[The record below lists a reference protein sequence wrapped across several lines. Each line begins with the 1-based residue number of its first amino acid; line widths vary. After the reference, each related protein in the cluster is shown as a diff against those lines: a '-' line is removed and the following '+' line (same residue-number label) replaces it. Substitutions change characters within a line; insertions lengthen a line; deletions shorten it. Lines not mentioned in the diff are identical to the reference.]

1 MTVIKR
7 DDIANESVQDA
18 DLDSEALVEG
28 LRSRIS
34 RDRVQMKENASR
46 PSARSRRVLHAGAV
60 NEHVESYAI
69 PVAELDP
76 DFPLP
81 EPPSSAPPEDA
92 EGDEADADDPDD
104 PPPTPEEI
112 EAQWKARLEEAVET
126 ARTEG
131 YEKGYSEGYDDG
143 FDEAESQLKAEFEA
157 HRDRVVDDMERVRT
171 AWRDYIEESEPH
183 LAQTTIDVAETLMD
197 APLPDS
203 VRRVSARAI
212 AEAVED
218 LADTPPLTISLHPV
232 DYQHLQE
239 TGMLEQLNAN
249 HDYLR
254 WNTRPELDEGDWS
267 VESPVAMVRHF
278 RDELIRN
285 LRTRLGA
292 LRDGD
297 ASDATPP
304 PTA

>member
-1 MTVIKR
+1 MKVIKR

-18 DLDSEALVEG
+18 DLDTESLVEG
-28 LRSRIS
+28 LHSRIS
-34 RDRVQMKENASR
+34 RDRVRMQNRDAD
-46 PSARSRRVLHAGAV
+46 PSTRTGGRVLSSRDV
-60 NEHVESYAI
+60 NEEVQSYAI
-69 PVAELDP
+69 PVADLDP

-81 EPPSSAPPEDA
+81 EPPA
-92 EGDEADADDPDD
+92 
-104 PPPTPEEI
+104 PTPADESDAAEESDESDAAPKSREEL
-112 EAQWKARLEEAVET
+112 EAEWEARLEDAVEA
-126 ARTEG
+126 ARAEG
-131 YEKGYSEGYDDG
+131 REVGYAEGYDDG
-143 FDEAESQLKAEFEA
+143 YAEAQAELEA
-157 HRDRVVDDMERVRT
+157 AFQADRDRLVEDMERLNALWT
-171 AWRDYIEESEPH
+171 DYIEESEPH
-183 LAQTTIDVAETLMD
+183 LAQTTIDVAETLLD

-218 LADTPPLTISLHPV
+218 LADTPPLTIALHPV

-292 LRDGD
+292 LRDAD
-297 ASDATPP
+297 APDAAPP
-304 PTA
+304 ATH